1 MNTISLKK
9 RIILTLSLLIAF
21 FLIQAFVTRH
31 YIEQTKETLTQSTT
45 KQAIV
50 ADQLGDLAV
59 RAQQIRRY
67 EKEYFVY
74 VGVADKRASYE
85 KNWTEAYTKI
95 ATSLVAM
102 KSNSNQAFTTADVQQ
117 IDKWIAAAKFYESEM
132 RTVFTNTQ
140 TRAALVADKQKEAD
154 EAAAVAKKGK
164 KTASTETEPIP
175 KLLSSTDVNDMI
187 SAGKDR
193 FSNDL
198 IKGLE
203 TMTKAKVVSSLTM
216 AEQAN
221 ESFQNLLFAIL
232 ATVGAGVL
240 VALVMIAY
248 LPKAI
253 AQPIDALSADVDRIS
268 LGDMD
273 APVTAQ
279 SVVEFKKLEE
289 AIERLRTAQQML
301 VKRLRA

>member
-1 MNTISLKK
+1 
-9 RIILTLSLLIAF
+9 
-21 FLIQAFVTRH
+21 
-31 YIEQTKETLTQSTT
+31 
-45 KQAIV
+45 
-50 ADQLGDLAV
+50 
-59 RAQQIRRY
+59 
-67 EKEYFVY
+67 
-74 VGVADKRASYE
+74 
-85 KNWTEAYTKI
+85 
-95 ATSLVAM
+95 
-102 KSNSNQAFTTADVQQ
+102 
-117 IDKWIAAAKFYESEM
+117 
-132 RTVFTNTQ
+132 
-140 TRAALVADKQKEAD
+140 
-154 EAAAVAKKGK
+154 
-164 KTASTETEPIP
+164 
-175 KLLSSTDVNDMI
+175 
-187 SAGKDR
+187 
-193 FSNDL
+193 
-198 IKGLE
+198 
-203 TMTKAKVVSSLTM
+203 MTKAKVVSSLTM